1 MQNLVSS
8 SVEPTATHAA
18 SKSLRHALRYI
29 NRFGL
34 KAGVQAARVRARSP
48 EPLTVQLPGVTHPLW
63 VRPGTS
69 DVETFDEVFMAREYD
84 VQLPDFAPRSILDL
98 GANVGYTS
106 VLFAVRWP
114 EARILAVEPAT
125 DNMVLLK
132 RNTGPYRG
140 VTAIRAAVWSRPAE
154 VAVTNPEAAA
164 NAYRMS
170 DASGGAGEERI
181 PAHTVGQLIERLGCA
196 RLNLLKM
203 DVEGAEAEIFRG
215 PLEWLDRVDVMV
227 VELHDRIVP
236 GCAAA
241 LYDALHG
248 RHFQQ
253 EIVGQNLVID
263 LR

>member
-84 VQLPDFAPRSILDL
+84 VQLPDFAPRTILDL

-132 RNTGPYRG
+132 RPRPHHSEKTRRDYSP
-140 VTAIRAAVWSRPAE
+140 VPRPAGAHRRQNCD
-154 VAVTNPEAAA
+154 VHNPT
-164 NAYRMS
+164 
-170 DASGGAGEERI
+170 ASACP
-181 PAHTVGQLIERLGCA
+181 PAPCVYSRACHGSR
-196 RLNLLKM
+196 
-203 DVEGAEAEIFRG
+203 
-215 PLEWLDRVDVMV
+215 
-227 VELHDRIVP
+227 H
-236 GCAAA
+236 CAAA
-241 LYDALHG
+241 RAT
-248 RHFQQ
+248 
-253 EIVGQNLVID
+253 
-263 LR
+263 